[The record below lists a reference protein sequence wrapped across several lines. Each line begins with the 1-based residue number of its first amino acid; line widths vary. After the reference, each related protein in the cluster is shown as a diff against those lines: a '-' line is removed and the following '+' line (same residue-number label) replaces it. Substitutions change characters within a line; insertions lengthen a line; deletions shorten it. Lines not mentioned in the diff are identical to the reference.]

1 MVSDSPSSHVFDPG
15 AFLSWDLVSLV
26 LYAALA
32 LAVVAGL
39 LLAARFLGH
48 RSRGPLKGLP
58 YECGVEPTGPAR
70 PGYPVPFYLTAIF
83 FVVFDVEVAFI
94 ASWAV
99 AYDLLSWQGFAQI
112 AFFILTLL
120 AALVYLWRRGA
131 LDWGSGHAWKETM
144 DGRNNS

>member
-1 MVSDSPSSHVFDPG
+1 MVSETTPSQMIDPG
-15 AFLSWDLVSLV
+15 VFLSWDFVSLV
-26 LYAALA
+26 LYAGLT
-32 LAVVAGL
+32 LGVVAGL

-48 RSRGPLKGLP
+48 RSRGPLKGQP

-99 AYDLLSWQGFAQI
+99 AYDLLSWQGLAQI
-112 AFFILTLL
+112 AFFIITLL
-120 AALVYLWRRGA
+120 LALIYLWLRGA
-131 LDWGSGHAWKETM
+131 LDWGPQ
-144 DGRNNS
+144 RR